1 MKASAEYT
9 HAVRSKEDKQ
19 VLDRAESLEE
29 AQCMLAELEARDKW
43 WGDYT
48 PDTYEIYDLIKEEV
62 FSMKQHL
69 IEAILDLRPEDQS
82 VEELLPT
89 LEGKTDEELLK
100 DLLTSAKWYKSAL
113 AVHKARHFGLAY
125 GMPTGAMQMRH
136 TEGVINPLPDAVRWG
151 YEPEKP
157 QSNEE

>member
-1 MKASAEYT
+1 
-9 HAVRSKEDKQ
+9 
-19 VLDRAESLEE
+19 
-29 AQCMLAELEARDKW
+29 
-43 WGDYT
+43 
-48 PDTYEIYDLIKEEV
+48 
-62 FSMKQHL
+62 MKQQL

-100 DLLTSAKWYKSAL
+100 DLLTSAKWYK
-113 AVHKARHFGLAY
+113 HKATKVDVHITWHGVATNI
-125 GMPTGAMQMRH
+125 PTGKSTYRVASAIDAFKLQH
-136 TEGVINPLPDAVRWG
+136 TKGVINILPDVVRWG